1 MSAAVAWGDT
11 TAPARV
17 PGRPRLHLVPTGDA
31 VPARAPRRL
40 RFTRRGRLAMT
51 ITVAVL
57 VAVAAFSAW
66 SSLASAAPTGVPA
79 HVVTVASGDTLSEIA
94 AREMP
99 GIRTDDAV
107 LRLVAANHLQNDQVM
122 TGQTLVV
129 PAR

>member
-11 TAPARV
+11 TAPARL

-31 VPARAPRRL
+31 VSARAPRRL

-66 SSLASAAPTGVPA
+66 SSLASAAPNGMPA
-79 HVVTVASGDTLSEIA
+79 HVVKVESGDTLSEIA

-99 GIRTDDAV
+99 GMRTDDAV

>member
-1 MSAAVAWGDT
+1 MSAAVAWDDT
-11 TAPARV
+11 IAPARV

-51 ITVAVL
+51 LTVAVL

-66 SSLASAAPTGVPA
+66 SSLATAAPAGAAT
-79 HVVTVASGDTLSEIA
+79 HVVTVESGQSLSEIA

-99 GIRTDDAV
+99 GVRTDDAV
-107 LRLVAANHLQNDQVM
+107 LRLVKANHLQNDQIM

-129 PAR
+129 PAS